1 MSIVYVVQAMN
12 LDESMSL
19 EGIFSSE
26 KLAEEYCMVAGRK
39 NPAWSLLYFMRVYLK
54 KCLQFLPRRVIGHE
68 NAFHSQI

>member
-26 KLAEEYCMVAGRK
+26 KLAEEYCIVADRK
-39 NPAWSLLYFMRVYLK
+39 SNYAKRHAYSAMRVIEDREEVRLCHEK
-54 KCLQFLPRRVIGHE
+54 IG
-68 NAFHSQI
+68 

>member
-39 NPAWSLLYFMRVYLK
+39 NPAWSLLYES
-54 KCLQFLPRRVIGHE
+54 I
-68 NAFHSQI
+68 SQKLLAISASASDR